1 MDDLAD
7 FYRQKL
13 NLSNAVFTHID
24 HEDAMVAAV
33 FKISQPGC
41 PDLILKVCS
50 RKGDFLRES
59 YFLNRFAGKIP
70 VPKIIQLIEPE
81 VGLDAAVLMECV
93 QGDLLKSEIVSKA
106 LASEIGSL
114 LARIHIERAEGY
126 GDLTDPSHLSGDPRI
141 PFTIKF
147 DEGLEECK
155 GHLPARLLET
165 CRWYFDKD
173 IDLLLSADG
182 PCVIHR
188 DFRPGNIIACDG
200 KAEGIIDWSSGRG
213 GFAEDDFCPLE
224 FGEWP
229 TGCKDSFVEGYASIR
244 KVPDYEPM
252 MPLLSLSRAV
262 AAVGFTVKKGTW
274 ESRNS
279 KLYQFSL
286 SHLESLAQE
295 KTHDSRIKGF

>member
-1 MDDLAD
+1 MESLISL
-7 FYRQKL
+7 YKERL
-13 NLSNAVFTHID
+13 NLPEAQFIFID

-33 FKISQPGC
+33 FKISQSGS

-81 VGLDAAVLMECV
+81 AGLDAAVLMECIH
-93 QGDLLKSEIVSKA
+93 GDLLKSETAAKA
-106 LASEIGSL
+106 LAWEIGSI
-114 LARIHIERAEGY
+114 LARLHIEPTEGY
-126 GDLTDPSHLSGDPRI
+126 GDLTDPSHLSKDPRI

-147 DEGLEECK
+147 EEGLEECQ
-155 GHLPARLLET
+155 GHLPESLLET
-165 CRWYFDKD
+165 CRWHFDKD
-173 IDLLLSADG
+173 LNLLLSADG

-188 DFRPGNIIACDG
+188 DFRPGNIIASEG
-200 KAEGIIDWSSGRG
+200 KVQGIIDWSSGRG

-229 TGCKDSFVEGYASIR
+229 TGCKSAFLEGYASIR
-244 KVPDYEPM
+244 KVPDYKPM
-252 MPLLSLSRAV
+252 MPLLRLSRAV
-262 AAVGFTVKKGTW
+262 AAVGFTVKRGTW

-279 KLYQFSL
+279 KLYRFNL
-286 SHLESLAQE
+286 NYLESLSSAE
-295 KTHDSRIKGF
+295 DA